1 MLYMVF
7 VVNSSPPGQIGCYV
21 ADDIFR
27 CIFVNEKSILIEISL
42 KCVPTGPIDNEQWTS
57 IGLNDGLA
65 PDRRQ
70 AIIWNNVDSIHWRIY
85 EALGGDELIVSVAI
99 AQVI

>member
-1 MLYMVF
+1 MVF

-42 KCVPTGPIDNEQWTS
+42 KCVPTGPIDNEQ
-57 IGLNDGLA
+57 
-65 PDRRQ
+65 
-70 AIIWNNVDSIHWRIY
+70 
-85 EALGGDELIVSVAI
+85 ALV
-99 AQVI
+99 